1 MFRRRP
7 IVQNEIV
14 ARQMRQ
20 FFRSRR
26 ESRPDG
32 VAKSYG
38 AFLWDRST
46 ENLDNANELSRA
58 RVHIGLSAGAESFDQ
73 LTKRAALVSDTL
85 LLCHDWKGA
94 YHGIGESRRK
104 GWEYHAGAYTPADS
118 DYAVAEW
125 LAERKREQAARQVES
140 ARVYGMHCPDL
151 TELGRWLLGAR
162 DLLEAGLAWYLPSYS
177 VVTHLGADDDKP
189 YIESF
194 GEAERAKAVDFLIQ
208 DGRAVD
214 TSEVRPVKSRLVRPL
229 LQIDL
234 PFMDGV
240 SIRDFSRITIEE
252 FASYSAF
259 RDFLRLSFLE
269 LDESLNAVQSDNEIV
284 KLGLRIK
291 DEVRSAR
298 AEMERVRRR
307 DRRGRRVGRRG
318 PGGRVRTGAG
328 RGGRRSRRQ
337 RWPVG
342 DRERGRGE
350 QHAGPA
356 GERVAL
362 RVGAGQE
369 ERHPRRLVLRGHPA
383 SLRT

>member
-20 FFRSRR
+20 FFRSLR
-26 ESRPDG
+26 ETRPDG

-38 AFLWDRST
+38 AFLWDRSN
-46 ENLDNANELSRA
+46 ENLDNASELSRA
-58 RVHIGLSAGAESFDQ
+58 RFHIGLSAGAESFDQ

-177 VVTHLGADDDKP
+177 VVTHLGGDDDKP

-307 DRRGRRVGRRG
+307 RSVA
-318 PGGRVRTGAG
+318 VTGAV
-328 RGGRRSRRQ
+328 
-337 RWPVG
+337 VG
-342 DRERGRGE
+342 SVG
-350 QHAGPA
+350 AVLVAVYGPA
-356 GERVAL
+356 LAAAVAAL
-362 RVGAGQE
+362 GAGGGLWGIVNAAAE
-369 ERHPRRLVLRGHPA
+369 NSTRVLRENEWHYVWVLARKSGTHVA
-383 SLRT
+383 